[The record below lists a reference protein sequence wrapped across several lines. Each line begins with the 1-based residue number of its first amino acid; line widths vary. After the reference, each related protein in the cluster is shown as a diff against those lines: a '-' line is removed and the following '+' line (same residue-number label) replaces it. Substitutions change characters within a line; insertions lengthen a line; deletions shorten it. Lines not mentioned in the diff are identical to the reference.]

1 MKKNKIL
8 VIGSSG
14 QIGTDLC
21 LSLEKIY
28 GSENIISSDLNPP
41 KEKNHNKNFLKLCME
56 VL

>member
-21 LSLEKIY
+21 LSLERIY
-28 GSENIISSDLNPP
+28 GAENIICSDLNPP
-41 KEKNHNKNFLKLCME
+41 KEKNYNKNF
-56 VL
+56 